1 MTFLGLKRGKDFE
14 NWASHPYQDFPEV
27 PPPPTPHGPG
37 CKSGCTA
44 GQVTPDMAKTLTNTG
59 AEPPVRT

>member
-27 PPPPTPHGPG
+27 PPPPPPPM
-37 CKSGCTA
+37 
-44 GQVTPDMAKTLTNTG
+44 GQDASPAVLQARLLQTWQKP
-59 AEPPVRT
+59 